1 MSTQSIWRAVARQAE
16 VWARLAV
23 VQEFAARLP
32 RNTSG
37 TSAGVRGRLQRMQAG
52 GMNIGGK
59 PLRAGSSVRYAR
71 AIPFPGVEDD
81 CSEGDWTAW
90 VRTADR
96 VEAAHRQTIAWLR
109 SRLPGYPMI
118 PAPQISADTA
128 LATTEFT
135 YRLGWHPQER
145 AAGFQFRSCPPT
157 AASILG
163 ADRQQEQALAE
174 TARQMSTALMG
185 SPEWSRLARAREALD
200 GEARAALGAART
212 RLRRRLSPEAL
223 DACEPALAVKRDQY
237 RRVVLSEEL
246 EALSG
251 PAREYADAFD
261 GADLLVE
268 TAASDVFGQLA
279 LYGAVTRLAGIRDVD
294 LDPGQSRSVHFSV
307 DDEIWM
313 VPGQL
318 VRLDD
323 DLITEVVRLTEVSL
337 SLTPAD
343 GARLRV
349 TGEILPGSDEAQ
361 IV

>member
-16 VWARLAV
+16 VWAGIAV
-23 VQEFAARLP
+23 VQELAAPLP
-32 RNTSG
+32 RNASG

-52 GMNIGGK
+52 GMNIGGQ
-59 PLRAGSSVRYAR
+59 PLRAGSSVRYAL
-71 AIPFPGVEDD
+71 ALPFPGGEED
-81 CSEGDWTAW
+81 CPEGAWVAW
-90 VRTADR
+90 VRAADR

-145 AAGFQFRSCPPT
+145 AAGFRFRSCPPT
-157 AASILG
+157 AASVLG
-163 ADRQQEQALAE
+163 ADPQQEHALAE
-174 TARQMSTALMG
+174 TARQLAAALLA
-185 SPEWSRLARAREALD
+185 SPEWSRLACAREALD
-200 GEARAALGAART
+200 GEARAALGASRT
-212 RLRRRLSPEAL
+212 RLRRRLSPEAI
-223 DACEPALAVKRDQY
+223 DACEPGLALKRDQY
-237 RRVVLSEEL
+237 RCVVLAEEL
-246 EALSG
+246 ETLSG

-307 DDEIWM
+307 DDEIWL

-323 DLITEVVRLTEVSL
+323 GLITEVVRLTGVSM
-337 SLTPAD
+337 SFTAAD
-343 GARLRV
+343 GARLRL
-349 TGEILPGSDEAQ
+349 TGEVLPGSDEAR
-361 IV
+361 IG